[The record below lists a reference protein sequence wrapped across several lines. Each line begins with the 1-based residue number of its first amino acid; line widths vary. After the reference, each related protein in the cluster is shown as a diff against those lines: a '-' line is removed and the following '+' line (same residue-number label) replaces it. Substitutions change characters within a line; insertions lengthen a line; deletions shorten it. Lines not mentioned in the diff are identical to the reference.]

1 MPRGLRYSVA
11 TILIAFLVA
20 PQADARGGG
29 GGGGGGFHGGFSG
42 FHGGFR
48 GGVRIGR
55 PITRPSFVHN
65 PRVGFPARQPLPLAS
80 RSPQQLRPNGGI
92 GVPFNGFATGF
103 PNTVPTQFSTGVP
116 RWGNGW
122 GNWIGPVS
130 GWWPSDWGSGGYYGY
145 AYPPQAQAPPPEP
158 QVIVISQDGQGR
170 MKTAETPADYSYV
183 KGCHAIA
190 NGYHCDAATATP

>member
-11 TILIAFLVA
+11 TVLIAFLVA

-29 GGGGGGFHGGFSG
+29 GGGGGFHGGISG

-122 GNWIGPVS
+122 G
-130 GWWPSDWGSGGYYGY
+130 
-145 AYPPQAQAPPPEP
+145 
-158 QVIVISQDGQGR
+158 
-170 MKTAETPADYSYV
+170 
-183 KGCHAIA
+183 
-190 NGYHCDAATATP
+190 

>member
-1 MPRGLRYSVA
+1 MPRGLGYSVA

-20 PQADARGGG
+20 PQADARGG

-55 PITRPSFVHN
+55 PFTRPSFVHN

-116 RWGNGW
+116 KWENGR

-145 AYPPQAQAPPPEP
+145 AYPPQAQASPPEP
-158 QVIVISQDGQGR
+158 QVIVISQDGQRR

-190 NGYHCDAATATP
+190 NGYHCDAPSANP